1 MVICARDYIT
11 TWKAIYTWYISGI
24 YCHLRWWYANYI
36 PPKPQEPAK
45 IEKKSSCSW
54 RLKALWKDLAL
65 LKASCR
71 DDGLRSIS
79 SLPCP
84 SVLAIGWLSD
94 LSVCGWKNGEK
105 NGNMSKKRWMKHLNV
120 LLKKKHSEECGWM
133 KCWSHAWK
141 RYLNRLAFIET
152 FGEFRK
158 KTFHLFWWTFVR
170 GARDFDISI
179 YDADPRNELQGP
191 VACASEHFFVWLYED
206 HEDQWARVSLQI
218 AMCALVF
225 FGAQD
230 VSHLLTCVTPDCF
243 ADQTII

>member
-1 MVICARDYIT
+1 MTPQSSLKRLGTFEGVLPRRRTEIHLQSAVPICAGYR
-11 TWKAIYTWYISGI
+11 
-24 YCHLRWWYANYI
+24 
-36 PPKPQEPAK
+36 
-45 IEKKSSCSW
+45 
-54 RLKALWKDLAL
+54 
-65 LKASCR
+65 
-71 DDGLRSIS
+71 
-79 SLPCP
+79 
-84 SVLAIGWLSD
+84 LAIWSICLWL
-94 LSVCGWKNGEK
+94 KNGEK
-105 NGNMSKKRWMKHLNV
+105 NGNTSKKRWMKHLNV

-141 RYLNRLAFIET
+141 RYLKRLAFIET

-179 YDADPRNELQGP
+179 YDADPWNELQGP

-230 VSHLLTCVTPDCF
+230 VSHLLTCVTRT
-243 ADQTII
+243 ASQTRLLSSGCGHVVLNTTLP